1 MKLRIWLLL
10 LVIAGA
16 LTAGAWWFSPW
27 WVLNQVRA
35 AAERND
41 AEAISSV
48 IDYPRLRESLKTE
61 VNAALTGR
69 IREGAAGLG
78 EMGRAGATLG
88 AVLAAAVVDKLVET
102 MVRPEFVVRAIR
114 DGQIIIP
121 GRAPADRGASSGGVA
136 GTAPA
141 GPSASPS
148 AAGGASAG
156 GAKSA
161 GPAAGSAS
169 PAQTETGPQARFRW
183 RPERVSKDRM
193 IVWVSRA
200 DPSSSSKTAAPP
212 ATEFGLVFER
222 RGLIEW
228 KLAAAKLPAGLGG
241 GR

>member
-1 MKLRIWLLL
+1 MKARIWLML
-10 LVIAGA
+10 LVVAVA

-27 WVLNQVRA
+27 WVLHQVRA

-41 AEAISSV
+41 AEAVSNV

-69 IREGAAGLG
+69 IRDGAAGLG

-121 GRAPADRGASSGGVA
+121 GRSPTDRGASPGGAA
-136 GTAPA
+136 GLAPA
-141 GPSASPS
+141 GPST
-148 AAGGASAG
+148 AGGSSAG
-156 GAKSA
+156 GAKPGGSSA
-161 GPAAGSAS
+161 GTAS
-169 PAQTETGPQARFRW
+169 PAQTETGSQPRFRW
-183 RPERVSKDRM
+183 RPERASKDRM
-193 IVWVSRA
+193 IVWVSKA
-200 DPSSSSKTAAPP
+200 DPSSKSAAPP

-222 RGLIEW
+222 RGFIDW
-228 KLAAAKLPAGLGG
+228 KLAAVKLPAGLAGS
-241 GR
+241 R